1 MTRIV
6 PAVLAGCLLFAA
18 CGGSDDSSS
27 TTTSTTDAA
36 DATEVSPVASE
47 VPAVTDAPD
56 TTTTAPLVVEGATVV
71 VANGNIVGGSAGRMT
86 DALAAEGFTT
96 GAAVNGTEKI
106 EDSVVY
112 YSAAEGAQTV
122 AESLAV
128 KLGGVTVEPL
138 PETIP
143 TEDGTLEG
151 ADVLL
156 LLGNN
161 QADKSIA
168 ELSGGSSAGTDVEA
182 VDNAGST
189 VVVANGNTIGGSA
202 GAMSGQLEAAGFT
215 VGDPVN
221 STAQA
226 TESVVYYVNT
236 DAQADA
242 EALAAALGGLTV
254 LEIPSDIPTESGSL
268 DGDILLVLGQNEAGK
283 SLAELAG

>member
-1 MTRIV
+1 MSRIV
-6 PAVLAGCLLFAA
+6 PAVLAGCLVFAA

-27 TTTSTTDAA
+27 TSTSTSTTAA
-36 DATEVSPVASE
+36 GPASIPEAPV
-47 VPAVTDAPD
+47 VTDPPD
-56 TTTTAPLVVEGATVV
+56 TTTTEPLVVEGATVV

-96 GAAVNGTEKI
+96 GTAVNGAEKV
-106 EDSVVY
+106 EDSIVY
-112 YSAAEGAQTV
+112 YSDADGAQTV
-122 AESLAV
+122 AESLAI
-128 KLGGVTVEPL
+128 KLGGVSTEPL

-143 TEDGTLEG
+143 TEDGTLED

-168 ELSGGSSAGTDVEA
+168 ELSGESAGGTDVEA
-182 VDNAGST
+182 IENEGST
-189 VVVANGNTIGGSA
+189 IVVANGNTVGGSA
-202 GAMSGQLEAAGFT
+202 GAMSEQLEAAGFT

-226 TESVVYYVNT
+226 TESVVYYVDA
-236 DAQADA
+236 DAQPDAD
-242 EALAAALGGLTV
+242 ALAAALGGLTV

-283 SLAELAG
+283 SLAELEG

>member
-1 MTRIV
+1 MSRIV
-6 PAVLAGCLLFAA
+6 PAVLAGCLVFAA

-27 TTTSTTDAA
+27 TSTSTSTTAA
-36 DATEVSPVASE
+36 GPASIPEAPV
-47 VPAVTDAPD
+47 VTDPPD
-56 TTTTAPLVVEGATVV
+56 TTTTEPLVVEGATVV

-96 GAAVNGTEKI
+96 GTAVNGAEKV
-106 EDSVVY
+106 EDSIVY
-112 YSAAEGAQTV
+112 YSDADGAQTV
-122 AESLAV
+122 AESLAI
-128 KLGGVTVEPL
+128 KLGGVSTEPL

-143 TEDGTLEG
+143 TEDGTLED

-168 ELSGGSSAGTDVEA
+168 ELSGESAGGTDVEA
-182 VDNAGST
+182 IENEGST
-189 VVVANGNTIGGSA
+189 IVVANGNTVGGSA
-202 GAMSGQLEAAGFT
+202 GAMSEQLEAAGFT

-226 TESVVYYVNT
+226 TESVVYYVDA
-236 DAQADA
+236 DAQPDAD
-242 EALAAALGGLTV
+242 ALAAALGGLTV

-283 SLAELAG
+283 SLAELKG